1 MRATILGQLGPT
13 STFLQYVD
21 TRVPAG
27 FPSPAADYEE
37 VTLSIDELIDLR
49 TPHVYLVRVEG
60 PSMIGAGIYDGDVL
74 VVNKA
79 LEARS
84 GHIVVAY
91 VDGGMTVKR
100 LQITPAGVWLQPENP
115 DYRAIPVTESLHVWG
130 VATHNLHQL
139 LCSR

>member
-1 MRATILGQLGPT
+1 MRATILGQIGP
-13 STFLQYVD
+13 SPTFLQYID
-21 TRVPAG
+21 SRVPAG

-49 TPHVYLVRVEG
+49 APHVYLVRVEG

-115 DYRAIPVTESLHVWG
+115 DYRAIPVTEALHVWG

-139 LCSR
+139 CSR

>member
-1 MRATILGQLGPT
+1 MRATILGQIGP
-13 STFLQYVD
+13 SPTFLQYID

-115 DYRAIPVTESLHVWG
+115 DYSAIPVTESLHVWG

-139 LCSR
+139 CSR

>member
-1 MRATILGQLGPT
+1 MRAIILGQLGPT

-60 PSMIGAGIYDGDVL
+60 PSMIGAGIYNGDVL

-139 LCSR
+139 CSR

>member
-1 MRATILGQLGPT
+1 MRATILGQLGPS

-21 TRVPAG
+21 SRVPAG

-37 VTLSIDELIDLR
+37 VTLSIDELVDLR

-74 VVNKA
+74 VVNRA

-84 GHIVVAY
+84 GHVVVAY

-100 LQITPAGVWLQPENP
+100 LQVTPDGVWLQPENA
-115 DYRAIPVTESLHVWG
+115 DYRALRVTESLHVWG

-139 LCSR
+139 CSR

>member
-1 MRATILGQLGPT
+1 MD
-13 STFLQYVD
+13 S
-21 TRVPAG
+21 RVPAG

-37 VTLSIDELIDLR
+37 LTLSIDDLVDLR
-49 TPHVYLVRVEG
+49 APNVYLVRVSG

-74 VVNKA
+74 VVNRA

-84 GHIVVAY
+84 GNIVVAY

-100 LQITPAGVWLQPENP
+100 LQISAAGVWLQPENT
-115 DYRAIPVTESLHVWG
+115 DYKALAVTESLHVWG
-130 VATHNLHQL
+130 VATHNLHS

>member
-1 MRATILGQLGPT
+1 MRATILGQIGPS

-60 PSMIGAGIYDGDVL
+60 PSMIGAGIYNGDVL

-139 LCSR
+139 CSR

>member
-1 MRATILGQLGPT
+1 MRATLLGQLGPS

-21 TRVPAG
+21 SRVPAG

-37 VTLSIDELIDLR
+37 VTLSIDELVDLR

-74 VVNKA
+74 VVNRA
-79 LEARS
+79 LEARP

-100 LQITPAGVWLQPENP
+100 LQVTPEGVWLQPENP
-115 DYRAIPVTESLHVWG
+115 DYRALRVTESLHVWG

-139 LCSR
+139 CSR

>member
-1 MRATILGQLGPT
+1 MRATILGQVGP
-13 STFLQYVD
+13 SPTFLQYVD

-139 LCSR
+139 CSR

>member
-74 VVNKA
+74 VVNTA

-139 LCSR
+139 CSR

>member
-1 MRATILGQLGPT
+1 MRATILGQLGPS

-21 TRVPAG
+21 SRVPAG

-37 VTLSIDELIDLR
+37 VTLSIDELVDLR

-74 VVNKA
+74 VVNRA
-79 LEARS
+79 LEARP
-84 GHIVVAY
+84 GHVVVAY

-100 LQITPAGVWLQPENP
+100 LQVTPEGVWLQPENP
-115 DYRAIPVTESLHVWG
+115 DYRALRVTESLHVWG

-139 LCSR
+139 CSR

>member
-1 MRATILGQLGPT
+1 MRATILGQIGP
-13 STFLQYVD
+13 SPTFLQYVD

-60 PSMIGAGIYDGDVL
+60 PSMIGAGIYNGDVL

-91 VDGGMTVKR
+91 DDGGMTVKR

-139 LCSR
+139 CSR

>member
-1 MRATILGQLGPT
+1 MRATILGQLGP
-13 STFLQYVD
+13 SPVFSQYVD

-37 VTLSIDELIDLR
+37 LTLSIDELIDLR
-49 TPHVYLVRVEG
+49 TPHVYLARVEG

-74 VVNKA
+74 VINRA

-100 LQITPAGVWLQPENP
+100 LQVTPAGVWLQPENP

-139 LCSR
+139 CSR

>member
-1 MRATILGQLGPT
+1 MRATVLGQIGP
-13 STFLQYVD
+13 SLTFLQYID

-100 LQITPAGVWLQPENP
+100 LQITPTGVWLQPENP

-139 LCSR
+139 CSR

>member
-1 MRATILGQLGPT
+1 MRATILGQLGPS

-21 TRVPAG
+21 SRVPAG

-37 VTLSIDELIDLR
+37 VTLSIDELVDLR

-60 PSMIGAGIYDGDVL
+60 PSMVGAGIYDGDVL

-139 LCSR
+139 CSR

>member
-1 MRATILGQLGPT
+1 MRVTILGRLSPAK
-13 STFLQYVD
+13 TFSQYVD
-21 TRVPAG
+21 SRVPAG

-37 VTLSIDELIDLR
+37 LTLSIDDLVDLR
-49 TPHVYLVRVEG
+49 APNVYLVRVSG

-74 VVNKA
+74 VVNRA

-84 GHIVVAY
+84 GNVVVAY

-100 LQITPAGVWLQPENP
+100 LQISAGGVCLQPENA
-115 DYRAIPVTESLHVWG
+115 DYRTLAVTESLHVWG
-130 VATHNLHQL
+130 VATHNLHS

>member
-1 MRATILGQLGPT
+1 MRATILGQLGPS

-37 VTLSIDELIDLR
+37 VTLSIDELVDLR

-60 PSMIGAGIYDGDVL
+60 PSMVGAGIYDGDVL
-74 VVNKA
+74 VVNRA

-84 GHIVVAY
+84 GQIVVAY

-100 LQITPAGVWLQPENP
+100 LQVSPDGVWLQPENP
-115 DYRAIPVTESLHVWG
+115 DYRSFRVTESLHVWG

-139 LCSR
+139 CSR

>member
-1 MRATILGQLGPT
+1 MRATILSQLGPS

-21 TRVPAG
+21 SRVPAG

-37 VTLSIDELIDLR
+37 VTLSIDELVDLR

-60 PSMIGAGIYDGDVL
+60 LSMVGAGIYDGDVL
-74 VVNKA
+74 VVNRA

-84 GHIVVAY
+84 GQIVVAY

-100 LQITPAGVWLQPENP
+100 LQVSPDGVWLQPENP
-115 DYRAIPVTESLHVWG
+115 DYHPFRVTESLHVWG

-139 LCSR
+139 CSR

>member
-1 MRATILGQLGPT
+1 MRATILGQLGPS

-84 GHIVVAY
+84 GHVVVAY

-100 LQITPAGVWLQPENP
+100 LQITPAGIWLQPENP

-139 LCSR
+139 CSR

>member
-1 MRATILGQLGPT
+1 MRVTILGRLSPAKIF
-13 STFLQYVD
+13 SQYVD
-21 TRVPAG
+21 SRVPAG

-37 VTLSIDELIDLR
+37 LTLSIDDLVDLR
-49 TPHVYLVRVEG
+49 APNVYLVRVSG

-74 VVNKA
+74 VVNRA

-84 GHIVVAY
+84 GNIVVAY

-100 LQITPAGVWLQPENP
+100 LQISAAGVWLQPENT
-115 DYRAIPVTESLHVWG
+115 DYKALAVTESLHVWG
-130 VATHNLHQL
+130 VATHNLHS

>member
-1 MRATILGQLGPT
+1 MRATILGQIGP
-13 STFLQYVD
+13 SPTFLQYID

-139 LCSR
+139 CSR

>member
-13 STFLQYVD
+13 STFLQYID

-115 DYRAIPVTESLHVWG
+115 DYRAIPVTESLHV
-130 VATHNLHQL
+130 
-139 LCSR
+139 

>member
-1 MRATILGQLGPT
+1 MRVTILGRLSPAKIF
-13 STFLQYVD
+13 SQYVD
-21 TRVPAG
+21 SWVPAG

-37 VTLSIDELIDLR
+37 LTLSIDDLVDLR
-49 TPHVYLVRVEG
+49 APNVYLVRVSG

-74 VVNKA
+74 VVNRA

-84 GHIVVAY
+84 GNVVVAY

-100 LQITPAGVWLQPENP
+100 LQISAAGVWLQPENT
-115 DYRAIPVTESLHVWG
+115 DYRALAVTESLHVWG
-130 VATHNLHQL
+130 VATHNLHS

>member
-1 MRATILGQLGPT
+1 MRATILGQLGPS
-13 STFLQYVD
+13 STFLQFVD

-37 VTLSIDELIDLR
+37 VTLSIDELVDLR

-60 PSMIGAGIYDGDVL
+60 PSMVGAGIYDGDVL
-74 VVNKA
+74 VVNRA
-79 LEARS
+79 LEARA
-84 GHIVVAY
+84 GHVVVAY

-100 LQITPAGVWLQPENP
+100 LQVSQEGVWLQAENP
-115 DYRAIPVTESLHVWG
+115 DYRAIRVTESLHVWG

-139 LCSR
+139 CSR

>member
-1 MRATILGQLGPT
+1 MRATILGQIGP
-13 STFLQYVD
+13 SPTFLQYVD

-60 PSMIGAGIYDGDVL
+60 PSMIGAGIYNGDVL

-115 DYRAIPVTESLHVWG
+115 NYRAIPVTESLHVWG

-139 LCSR
+139 CSR

>member
-13 STFLQYVD
+13 TTFLQYVD

-139 LCSR
+139 CSR

>member
-1 MRATILGQLGPT
+1 MRATVLGQIGP
-13 STFLQYVD
+13 SPTFLQYVD

-139 LCSR
+139 CSR

>member
-1 MRATILGQLGPT
+1 MLTILGQLGPT
-13 STFLQYVD
+13 STFLQYID

-139 LCSR
+139 CSR

>member
-1 MRATILGQLGPT
+1 MRVTILGRLSPAK
-13 STFLQYVD
+13 TFSQYVD
-21 TRVPAG
+21 SRVPAG

-37 VTLSIDELIDLR
+37 LTLSIDDLVDLR
-49 TPHVYLVRVEG
+49 APNVYLVRVSG

-74 VVNKA
+74 VVNRA

-84 GHIVVAY
+84 GNVVVAY

-100 LQITPAGVWLQPENP
+100 LQISAAGVWLQPENT
-115 DYRAIPVTESLHVWG
+115 DYRALAVTESLHVWG
-130 VATHNLHQL
+130 VATHNLHS

>member
-1 MRATILGQLGPT
+1 MRATVLGQIGP
-13 STFLQYVD
+13 SPTFLQYID

-139 LCSR
+139 CSR

>member
-1 MRATILGQLGPT
+1 MRVTILGRLSPAKIF
-13 STFLQYVD
+13 SQYVD
-21 TRVPAG
+21 SRVPAG

-37 VTLSIDELIDLR
+37 LTLSIDDLVDLR
-49 TPHVYLVRVEG
+49 APNVYLVRVSG

-74 VVNKA
+74 VVNRA

-84 GHIVVAY
+84 GNIVVAY

-100 LQITPAGVWLQPENP
+100 LQISAAGVWLQPENT
-115 DYRAIPVTESLHVWG
+115 DYRALAVTESLHVWG
-130 VATHNLHQL
+130 VATHNLHS

>member
-1 MRATILGQLGPT
+1 MRATILGQIGP
-13 STFLQYVD
+13 SPTFVQYVD

-139 LCSR
+139 CSR